1 MGARAARRVS
11 PLDWLMVA
19 IAVGSVALL
28 LLATFGGL
36 PVRQQLLI
44 FWVDVGVCVV
54 FALDFFVRWRRAGWG
69 LAFVLRNWYEVLG
82 MLPIS
87 HPALHSLRWLR
98 IVVMLARLGRA

>member
-28 LLATFGGL
+28 LLATFGDL

-54 FALDFFVRWRRAGWG
+54 FALASPVMGGASRCYGGSSSRMGGGVACSAGWW
-69 LAFVLRNWYEVLG
+69 AW
-82 MLPIS
+82 
-87 HPALHSLRWLR
+87 
-98 IVVMLARLGRA
+98 